1 MAYGYRD
8 LTDSDLK
15 HVLAFM
21 ESAPGRRYVA
31 AYNASMGAGFDAMG
45 RRTGEQLGE
54 SLRELAQAQM
64 APPADAL
71 PPAGIAAPPPVL
83 PHTTNPATTPDPH

>member
-1 MAYGYRD
+1 
-8 LTDSDLK
+8 
-15 HVLAFM
+15 
-21 ESAPGRRYVA
+21 
-31 AYNASMGAGFDAMG
+31 MG

-64 APPADAL
+64 APPPEAP

-83 PHTTNPATTPDPH
+83 PH